1 MKHSND
7 TIGNETRDLPAC
19 SAVVIQY
26 KMYIK
31 LRKNGGVGY
40 VLAGDY
46 IQVVCKNV
54 KYRKKNYYNCSN
66 KIFMCVNIE
75 SQVLAT

>member
-1 MKHSND
+1 MSKKNSND
-7 TIGNETRDLPAC
+7 TVRNQTRDILAC

-31 LRKNGGVGY
+31 LRKNDGVGY

-46 IQVVCKNV
+46 VQVVCMNV
-54 KYRKKNYYNCSN
+54 KYMKKNYHSCSN
-66 KIFMCVNIE
+66 KIFMCEN
-75 SQVLAT
+75 

>member
-1 MKHSND
+1 MKNNNN
-7 TIGNETRDLPAC
+7 TIGNQTRDLPSC

-31 LRKNGGVGY
+31 LRKNCGVGF

-46 IQVVCKNV
+46 VQFVCKNV
-54 KYRKKNYYNCSN
+54 KGRKS
-66 KIFMCVNIE
+66 ITIVQIRFLCV
-75 SQVLAT
+75 